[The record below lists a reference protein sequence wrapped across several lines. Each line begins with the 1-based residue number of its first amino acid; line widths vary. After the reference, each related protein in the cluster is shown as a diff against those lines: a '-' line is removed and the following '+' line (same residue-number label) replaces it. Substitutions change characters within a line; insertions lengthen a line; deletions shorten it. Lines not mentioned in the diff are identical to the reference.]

1 MSKYQVVISRNET
14 IDIVGLVEGV
24 PAKVDTGAYR
34 SAIHASD
41 IKVEKRDGKKVLTCT
56 LLGHQTSPQSCPFE
70 TTRFSTVSVTNSFGR
85 EEKRYEVQLRVKLG
99 AKVFNT
105 SFTLAD
111 RSKNLFPILIGRKL
125 LKGRFMVDVNTSRIN
140 RLILK
145 KEFGVQLPKDEE
157 DLE

>member
-14 IDIVGLVEGV
+14 IDLVGLVEGV
-24 PAKVDTGAYR
+24 PAKVDTGAFR
-34 SAIHASD
+34 SAIHATNV
-41 IKVEKRDGKKVLTCT
+41 KVEKRDGRNALTCT
-56 LLGHQTSPQSCPFE
+56 LLGHRTSPQSYPFE
-70 TTRFSTVSVTNSFGR
+70 TTKFSKVSVTNSFGR

-111 RSKNLFPILIGRKL
+111 RSKNLFPVLIGRKL
-125 LKGRFMVDVNTSRIN
+125 LKGRFMVDVSTSRIN
-140 RLILK
+140 RLMLK
-145 KEFGVQLPKDEE
+145 KQFGVQLPDDEE